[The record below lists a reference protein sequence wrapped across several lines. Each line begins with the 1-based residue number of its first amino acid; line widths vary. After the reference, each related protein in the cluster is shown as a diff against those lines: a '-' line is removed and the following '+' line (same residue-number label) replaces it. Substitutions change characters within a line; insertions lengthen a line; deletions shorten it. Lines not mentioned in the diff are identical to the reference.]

1 MSANQSPPFPT
12 PAQSTVEIAPAEFDL
27 AGAMRLVE
35 SALAKAG
42 VASTERER
50 VACAKTLLRIA
61 PSTLLLAS
69 AEDYAA
75 VLREIARG

>member
-1 MSANQSPPFPT
+1 MSSNQPPPFPT
-12 PAQSTVEIAPAEFDL
+12 PAQSTVEIAPAELDL
-27 AGAMRLVE
+27 ADAMRLVE
-35 SALAKAG
+35 SALTNAG

-61 PSTLLLAS
+61 PSTLPHTN
-69 AEDYAA
+69 AEDYAT